1 VDARRADRVR
11 AVTKTFLL
19 GVGCQKGGTTWVHE
33 YLAGSP
39 QYAPGYR
46 KEYHVFDAVDS
57 VDKQAQGRI
66 LERAAESVAQPVPGD
81 QRSAAGA
88 HRYAMYLNPEF
99 YFDYFTGLLHR
110 SPRTRLVADITPSY
124 ALLSAERYAGIRAG
138 FAERSV
144 TTLPMFL
151 MRDPVER
158 IWSQLRMHARLAQRP
173 QTTEAD
179 TERSLK
185 AQLLRPAF
193 ESRTRYHR
201 TIHALDQA
209 FGPDGT
215 FYGFYESLFTD
226 DEVRRL
232 CGLAGI
238 DFVTPGFDRRVH
250 SSPKAEPELSD
261 DTVRAV
267 AEKYRDVYVAV
278 AVRFPDVSLPDLWP
292 SSRFV
297 L

>member
-1 VDARRADRVR
+1 M
-11 AVTKTFLL
+11 TKTFLL
-19 GVGCQKGGTTWVHE
+19 GVGCQKGGTTWVHQ

-39 QYAPGYR
+39 QYAHGYR
-46 KEYHVFDAVDS
+46 KEYHVFDAVDL
-57 VDKQAQGRI
+57 VEEKQARGRI
-66 LERAAESVAQPVPGD
+66 LERAAESLAQPVPGD
-81 QRSAAGA
+81 RRSATGA
-88 HRYAMYLNPEF
+88 HRYAMYLDPEF
-99 YFDYFTGLLHR
+99 YYDYFTGLLHR
-110 SPRTRLVADITPSY
+110 SPQTRLVADITPTY

-158 IWSQLRMHARLAQRP
+158 IWSQLRMHARLAERP

-179 TERSLK
+179 TEKSLK
-185 AQLLRPAF
+185 AQLLRPAYA
-193 ESRTRYHR
+193 SRTRYDH
-201 TIHALDQA
+201 TIRALDRA
-209 FGPDGT
+209 FGPDEI

-278 AVRFPDVSLPDLWP
+278 AARFPDVSLPDLWP

>member
-1 VDARRADRVR
+1 MDR
-11 AVTKTFLL
+11 TFLL
-19 GVGCQKGGTTWVHE
+19 GVGAMKAGTTWLHD
-33 YLAGSP
+33 YLAASP
-39 QYAPGYR
+39 QCEPGNR

-66 LERAAESVAQPVPGD
+66 IERAAESVAHPVPGD

-158 IWSQLRMHARLAQRP
+158 ISLTVSPRSRASNGAF
-173 QTTEAD
+173 TKDTGSF
-179 TERSLK
+179 TERPRIPFKTASVSTRVSCS
-185 AQLLRPAF
+185 ATRP
-193 ESRTRYHR
+193 R
-201 TIHALDQA
+201 
-209 FGPDGT
+209 
-215 FYGFYESLFTD
+215 
-226 DEVRRL
+226 
-232 CGLAGI
+232 
-238 DFVTPGFDRRVH
+238 
-250 SSPKAEPELSD
+250 
-261 DTVRAV
+261 
-267 AEKYRDVYVAV
+267 
-278 AVRFPDVSLPDLWP
+278 
-292 SSRFV
+292 
-297 L
+297 